1 MSGIK
6 STLQTELFDAE
17 DERILS
23 LCRVSDVLKKKKT
36 SYLVLVQS
44 APSTQKTPRLRVQ
57 IVQVKQYEKGV
68 YKRKRNWPIEEVKTV
83 DGKDVSGGNELEL
96 LLDKQ
101 QYRWFAPNPH
111 ERQNFVV
118 LLWKQMRQIGAV
130 NPDTFQNIPPT
141 WLSEAAVRMSTAA
154 TEPYDAQQAG
164 NMLEEGADDGF
175 EDFQALT
182 EREELQLNKLMSE
195 CSFAISDAEHF
206 IQQLVGNLSDMD
218 GANVQSVL
226 ASELQVTALM
236 TQIETAI
243 AEAEGIEARLDGY
256 DSILCHIRDT
266 IEKMGEKNAMIG
278 IANTNNH
285 KLLGELEVLVQ
296 QLDLPYNYQKAL
308 TEPDLTSQ
316 LGLDAAVAA
325 AKALQLCINAEINE
339 DLLRLSAVQDQQK
352 RMDKWKMKFAQTV
365 SRHLNNMF
373 IHLGNLNQGES
384 TSSSDSH
391 HELVLHKHTTVH
403 RELAPFAEL
412 MHWLKAM
419 DDKSFEKLAKIYTNS
434 LSKIYER
441 DVRQFFDTA
450 RALIRLDDL
459 NTSTESGSKSSSS
472 SSAKQPS
479 VQYGMIGVN
488 RDLWPSGIDAE
499 ERRKLDSLLEKVL
512 GDLEPVALSEQQ
524 FCITF
529 FQMEAGAVSQGKSSD
544 ALNVSVEGDLAAEA
558 TQRRT
563 GKQINEEVR
572 RMMTELFSC
581 LESELT
587 HFIEGFEK
595 LDSL

>member
-1 MSGIK
+1 MIIISLTIQQK
-6 STLQTELFDAE
+6 SSFLLIVA
-17 DERILS
+17 R
-23 LCRVSDVLKKKKT
+23 DVNHSRRT
-36 SYLVLVQS
+36 
-44 APSTQKTPRLRVQ
+44 Q
-57 IVQVKQYEKGV
+57 IVQVKQHEKGV
-68 YKRKRNWPIEEVKTV
+68 YKRKHNWPIEDVKSV
-83 DGKDVSGGNELEL
+83 DGRDAAGSNELEL
-96 LLDKQ
+96 VVDKVPN
-101 QYRWFAPNPH
+101 YRWFVPNPH
-111 ERQNFVV
+111 ERQNFIVM
-118 LLWKQMRQIGAV
+118 LWKQMKQIGAAG
-130 NPDTFQNIPPT
+130 PETFLNIPSG
-141 WLSEAAVRMSTAA
+141 WLSETAGVRMTAA
-154 TEPYDAQQAG
+154 NPEQYEAANG
-164 NMLEEGADDGF
+164 AASGMEEGEEGEEVL

-182 EREELQLNKLMSE
+182 DREELQLNKLMSE
-195 CSFAISDAEHF
+195 CSFAIKDAEQF
-206 IQQLVGNLSDMD
+206 IGQLVGHLSDMD

-226 ASELQVTALM
+226 ASELQVNALM

-285 KLLGELEVLVQ
+285 KLLGELESLVQ
-296 QLDLPYNYQKAL
+296 QLDLPYHHQKAL

-316 LGLDAAVAA
+316 VGLDAAVAA
-325 AKALQLCINAEINE
+325 AKALQGCINADIDG
-339 DLLRLSAVQDQQK
+339 DLLRLLAVQDQQK
-352 RMDKWKMKFAQTV
+352 RMDKWKLKFSQTV

-373 IHLGNLNQGES
+373 IHLGNDVSHS

-391 HELVLHKHTTVH
+391 HELVLPKHTTVH
-403 RELAPFAEL
+403 RELAPFSEL

-441 DVRQFFDTA
+441 DIRQFFDTA

-459 NTSTESGSKSSSS
+459 NTSTESSSK
-472 SSAKQPS
+472 SSAKQPA

-488 RDLWPSGIDAE
+488 RELWPSGIDSE
-499 ERRKLDSLLEKVL
+499 ERKKLDSLLEKVL

-524 FCITF
+524 FCISF
-529 FQMEAGAVSQGKSSD
+529 FQMDAVVSQGKSTD
-544 ALNVSVEGDLAAEA
+544 ALNVYAEGSGDTA
-558 TQRRT
+558 TSESSQRRI

-587 HFIEGFEK
+587 NFIQGFEK
-595 LDSL
+595 SDSL